1 MTHPDELNRIDALMF
16 DDALDWLEPDDAEE
30 LARLRTAGAVR
41 ERDADSVHQLVSQ
54 FMLASDEPQQPL
66 PAHLRSRL
74 MRDAQ
79 QRAADL
85 AGAPRGASIS
95 MNNAGGAR
103 PAQTEVPNRWS
114 MRSMLTAG
122 LVSLAAAAA
131 ILLWT
136 GVGSDLL
143 RTAPA
148 PVPHGS
154 SSFALLA
161 ERTSFVE
168 RVRDVR
174 QVHLRTGDDGP
185 DMRVVGEIVYSV
197 NQRSGFCTMRHLE
210 INEQQ
215 ASRYELYL
223 RDAVTGMLA
232 SAGVFDITERL
243 CDTIIRFELPDEV
256 GAPDAFF
263 VVLAPANA
271 PGSFAAASVIASAT
285 TARL

>member
-1 MTHPDELNRIDALMF
+1 MTQPDDLSRIDALMF

-30 LARLRTAGAVR
+30 LARLRAAGTIQ
-41 ERDADSVHQLVSQ
+41 ERDADSVHRLVSQ
-54 FMLASDEPQQPL
+54 FMLASEEPQQPL

-79 QRAADL
+79 QHAAVL
-85 AGAPRGASIS
+85 AGTPRSASISANSAGAPR
-95 MNNAGGAR
+95 
-103 PAQTEVPNRWS
+103 PAQSAPHNRWS

-148 PVPHGS
+148 PLPHGS
-154 SSFALLA
+154 SNFALLA

-168 RVRDVR
+168 RVRDVQ

-185 DMRVVGEIVYSV
+185 DMHVVGEIVFSV
-197 NQRSGFCTMRHLE
+197 NQRSGFCTVRHLE

-215 ASRYELYL
+215 SSRYELYL

-232 SAGVFDITERL
+232 SAGVFDITEQL

-263 VVLAPANA
+263 VVLAPADA

-285 TARL
+285 TTRL